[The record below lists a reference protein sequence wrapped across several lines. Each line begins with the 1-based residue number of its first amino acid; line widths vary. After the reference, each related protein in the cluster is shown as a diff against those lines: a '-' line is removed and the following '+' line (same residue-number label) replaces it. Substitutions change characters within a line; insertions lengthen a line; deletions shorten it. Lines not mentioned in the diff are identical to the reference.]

1 MSGQGGYITTGLRSL
16 VGTPSF
22 QYYASPDTD
31 LDLYYQ
37 IIREA
42 DALGY
47 LMGASTSGSGNDQ
60 ENNSCGIAMSHAYSL
75 ITIFTMTDANAVDHE
90 MLMFR
95 NPWGTTTYEG
105 TWCAA
110 DSNWTDDLVA

>member
-1 MSGQGGYITTGLRSL
+1 
-16 VGTPSF
+16 
-22 QYYASPDTD
+22 
-31 LDLYYQ
+31 
-37 IIREA
+37 
-42 DALGY
+42 
-47 LMGASTSGSGNDQ
+47 
-60 ENNSCGIAMSHAYSL
+60 MSHAYSL